1 MSFSEKSISKVFGR
15 IKWQKKETRNI
26 KPFLVKKNIV
36 KLRLIFSTALVRVTF
51 YVKYCSLLA

>member
-26 KPFLVKKNIV
+26 KPFLVKK
-36 KLRLIFSTALVRVTF
+36 
-51 YVKYCSLLA
+51 KYREIEVNF